1 MFHKPYLVH
10 LGLGSLLE
18 SVQNNLQVFLELST
32 DGESD
37 VSKCRQDLGLHRPV
51 HVLILH
57 RQRQAVKDMHTNTKL
72 NWINLEL
79 TIDYSKLS

>member
-1 MFHKPYLVH
+1 MVHKPYLVH

-37 VSKCRQDLGLHRPV
+37 VSKRRQDLGLHRPV
-51 HVLILH
+51 DVLILH
-57 RQRQAVKDMHTNTKL
+57 RQTHKKKIVVCITMARVEANAVNIQTESAK
-72 NWINLEL
+72 
-79 TIDYSKLS
+79 